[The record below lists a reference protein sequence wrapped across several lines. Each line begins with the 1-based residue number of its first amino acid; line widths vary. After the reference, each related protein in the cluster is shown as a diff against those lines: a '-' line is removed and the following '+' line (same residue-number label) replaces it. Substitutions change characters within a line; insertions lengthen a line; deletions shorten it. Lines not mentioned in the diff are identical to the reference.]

1 MARSLRDAALARHV
15 RLARVVRDRLAEGW
29 SSQQNS
35 GWLKSAGERGL
46 GVVAIEMIYA
56 LVFRARQ
63 TVEEL
68 WRILA
73 RRRKRQHP
81 LRAALA

>member
-1 MARSLRDAALARHV
+1 MYALPASC
-15 RLARVVRDRLAEGW
+15 ATGW

-35 GWLKSAGERGL
+35 GWLWSACERGL

-56 LVFRARQ
+56 LVIRARQ
-63 TVEEL
+63 AVEEF
-68 WRILA
+68 WRFFA
-73 RRRKRQHP
+73 WRRKRQHP